1 MCDKPGMDTPSP
13 KALADASGI
22 SPSYASMIL
31 SEGEHRRVPP
41 RSLAILLFRKTNWK
55 HPSIADLTE
64 AQMRVF
70 EEVDPWTPRTQDEA
84 A

>member
-1 MCDKPGMDTPSP
+1 MTKPSAKDLQEAIPT
-13 KALADASGI
+13 I

-31 SEGEHRRVPP
+31 NDSDDPSKSRTPA
-41 RSLAILLFRKTNWK
+41 RSLAILIYRKTNWR

-64 AQMRVF
+64 DQMKVF
-70 EEVDPWTPRTQDEA
+70 EQVDPWTPRQAKA

>member
-1 MCDKPGMDTPSP
+1 MASPTP
-13 KALADASGI
+13 KELVDASGI

-31 SEGEHRRVPP
+31 SDGEHKRVPP
-41 RSLAILLFRKTNWK
+41 RSLAILLFRKTGWR
-55 HPSIADLTE
+55 HPSITGLTE
-64 AQMRVF
+64 EQMKVF